1 MKITG
6 THLGILV
13 IVGFFIMSL
22 TNNNLYADELKFKFK
37 SPSFSGNGTGAHYLT
52 IENQEKSRK
61 DKIKEDIESALAR
74 AERDDDN
81 STINKF
87 IRNLESRIYSQIS
100 KGLVDSMFCDPAV
113 VVACTNSDSGSFE
126 IEGNTVT
133 YIKTTNAD
141 GLEVI
146 KMTIVDPDGTI
157 TTIEIPI
164 GIGSIGGG

>member
-6 THLGILV
+6 THLGMLV
-13 IVGFFIMSL
+13 MVGYFIMSL
-22 TNNNLYADELKFKFK
+22 ANSDLYADELKFKFK

-61 DKIKEDIESALAR
+61 DKIKEDIESALKR
-74 AERDDDN
+74 AERDNDN
-81 STINKF
+81 LTINKC
-87 IRNLESRIYSQIS
+87 ISKLESRIYSQIS

-113 VVACTNSDSGSFE
+113 VIACTNSDSGSFE

-133 YIKTTNAD
+133 YIKTVNED
-141 GLEVI
+141 GLSI
-146 KMTIVDPDGTI
+146 IRMTIVDPDGTI

-164 GIGSIGGG
+164 GIGNIGGG

>member
-6 THLGILV
+6 THLGIAL
-13 IVGFFIMSL
+13 IVLFFMSQTL
-22 TNNNLYADELKFKFK
+22 MADQLKHKFKN
-37 SPSFSGNGTGAHYLT
+37 PSFSGIGTGAHYLT

-61 DKIKEDIESALAR
+61 DKIRDDIEAALR
-74 AERDDDN
+74 AADRLENN

-100 KGLVDSMFCDPAV
+100 KGLVDSMFCDPATV
-113 VVACTNSDSGSFE
+113 ISCTGSTSGAFD

-133 YIKTTNAD
+133 YEVITNAD

-146 KMTIVDPDGTI
+146 KLTIVDPDGTI
-157 TTIEIPI
+157 TVIEIPI
-164 GIGSIGGG
+164 GIGQIAGG